1 MRTLVASQWISG
13 LATAAVLTLGLT
25 ATAAPQDPSAAA
37 PDTATNSPAPTQEVA
52 RYGQP
57 TLYGHDLVPMITFYE
72 SLGFEELYR
81 MPEDGEGPPVFATLQ
96 NDTFFLALAS
106 ADELSDATGLEFG
119 PLSGKRRSNDLTV
132 LVEDV
137 DKTWR
142 AAVRAGGRPVLR
154 PKDFWWG
161 ERGGF
166 VSDPAG
172 NYVHISTHHE

>member
-1 MRTLVASQWISG
+1 MA
-13 LATAAVLTLGLT
+13 AAVTLGLT
-25 ATAAPQDPSAAA
+25 STAAPQDSNATASAAA
-37 PDTATNSPAPTQEVA
+37 NSPQPTQQVA

-106 ADELSDATGLEFG
+106 ADEISDATGLDFG
-119 PLSGKRRSNDLTV
+119 PLPGRRRSNDLTV

-142 AAVRAGGRPVLR
+142 ASIRAGGRPVSR
-154 PKDFWWG
+154 PQDFWWG

-172 NYVHISTHHE
+172 NYVHISTHNE